1 MFNILFLCT
10 GNSCRSQM
18 AEGYAKDIAPA
29 GVHIYS
35 AGIEKHGINPV
46 ALQVMEDVD
55 ISIQSQF
62 SKTVD
67 ELDIDFDLIITL
79 CDHADKTCP
88 DFSGK
93 RIHWSFFDPATVKGS
108 EDEILSQFKAVRDL
122 IFARITEYFNDTEF

>member
-18 AEGYAKDIAPA
+18 AEGYARNIAPA
-29 GVHIYS
+29 GVQVYS
-35 AGIEKHGINPV
+35 AGIEKHGMNPR
-46 ALQVMEDVD
+46 ALQVMEEAG

-79 CDHADKTCP
+79 CDHADTTCP
-88 DFSGK
+88 AFPGNK
-93 RIHWSFFDPATVKGS
+93 VHWGFFDPATATGS
-108 EDEILSQFKAVRDL
+108 EEEIINQFRAVRDL
-122 IFARITEYFNDTEF
+122 IFARITEYFNDTEL